1 MYINTR
7 NGEDKLPKQSIII
20 DPGHGGSDLGAVH
33 GNYLEKDWALDI
45 SLHMAEELRAYGHP
59 VALTRVTDTALIPSQ
74 RAKLVRY
81 SNAAVCISNHINGGS
96 GEGAEVIYSLHN
108 EKYLAALILEELI
121 ITGMKR
127 RRIYTRESTSYQGE
141 DYYYMHR
148 DTKPIETVIVEYGF
162 IDNAN
167 DRAKLIKPEF
177 RKELAKAAVRG
188 ITEYLALAT
197 LSKKLEQNAP
207 PPPAVA
213 IIDANG
219 LQKAFPKEK
228 AKIIQGYTYLEGR
241 ELTNLLGGKVQWDA
255 TTKTAVFDFK
265 K

>member
-1 MYINTR
+1 
-7 NGEDKLPKQSIII
+7 LPKQSIII
-20 DPGHGGSDLGAVH
+20 DPGHGGSDPGAVY
-33 GNYLEKDWALDI
+33 GNYLEKNWALDI
-45 SLHMAEELRAYGHP
+45 SLHMAEELREYGHP
-59 VALTRVTDTALIPSQ
+59 VALTRVTDTDLNPSQ
-74 RAKLVRY
+74 RANLVRN
-81 SNAAVCISNHINGGS
+81 SRASLCVSNHINARN
-96 GEGAEVIYSLHN
+96 GEGAEVIYSLHD

-127 RRIYTRESTSYQGE
+127 RRIYTRESTSYPSK

-148 DTKPIETVIVEYGF
+148 DTRPIETVIIEYGF

-188 ITEYLALAT
+188 ITEYLSLAV
-197 LSKKLEQNAP
+197 LSNKLEQNA
-207 PPPAVA
+207 PPAVA

-219 LQKAFPKEK
+219 LHKEFPKEK

-241 ELTNLLGGKVQWDA
+241 ELTSILGGKVQWDA
-255 TTKTAVFDFK
+255 TTKKAVFNFK

>member
-1 MYINTR
+1 M
-7 NGEDKLPKQSIII
+7 PKQSIII
-20 DPGHGGSDLGAVH
+20 DPGHGGSDPGAVY
-33 GNYLEKDWALDI
+33 GNHFEKDWALDV

-59 VALTRVTDTALIPSQ
+59 VALTRVTDATLIPSQ
-74 RAKLVRY
+74 RAKLVRN
-81 SNAAVCISNHINGGS
+81 SNAVVCISNHINSGG
-96 GEGAEVIYSLHN
+96 GEGSEVIFSLN
-108 EKYLAALILEELI
+108 DNKYLAALILEELI

-127 RRIYTRESTSYQGE
+127 RRVYTRESTSYPSK

-177 RKELAKAAVRG
+177 RKDLAKAAVRG
-188 ITEYLALAT
+188 ITEYLTLAT
-197 LSKKLEQNAP
+197 PAYIHELKAEQNTL
-207 PPPAVA
+207 PPAVD

-219 LQKAFPKEK
+219 LQKEFPKEK

-241 ELTNLLGGKVQWDA
+241 ELTNILGGKVQWDA
-255 TTKTAVFDFK
+255 TTKKAVFDFK